1 MEKQIIEIEDLEIN
15 VAPTGMSDAVGGGPC
30 VAVFII
36 LMLYPT

>member
-1 MEKQIIEIEDLEIN
+1 MENSIMDIEDLEIN

-30 VAVFII
+30 IAVFII